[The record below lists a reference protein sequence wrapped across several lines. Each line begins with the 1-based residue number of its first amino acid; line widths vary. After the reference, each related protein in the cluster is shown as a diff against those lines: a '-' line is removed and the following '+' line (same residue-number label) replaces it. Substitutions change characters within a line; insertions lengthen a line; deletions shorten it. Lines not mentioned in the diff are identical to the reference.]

1 MLRKLTVLLMAALFS
16 LSVAGLSYA
25 QEKPKD
31 KPIEK
36 SVEKP
41 KDPCAQTTTKKPTKK
56 ETKAQKQAKQKAAC
70 LEKAT
75 TEKDKADCE
84 KKFAAKAKT
93 PKKAKEGATLA
104 PESATKKKAEEKG
117 AATTATTLPPKK

>member
-1 MLRKLTVLLMAALFS
+1 MIRKLTVQLIAALFS
-16 LSVAGLSYA
+16 FSVAGLSYA

-56 ETKAQKQAKQKAAC
+56 EKKAQQLAAQKAAC
-70 LEKAT
+70 LKKAT
-75 TEKDKADCE
+75 TEQAKAECE
-84 KKFAAKAKT
+84 QKFAEKARK
-93 PKKAKEGATLA
+93 PKKDEASTTMAPVKPAAAPAKLPDPA
-104 PESATKKKAEEKG
+104 PTKK
-117 AATTATTLPPKK
+117 

>member
-1 MLRKLTVLLMAALFS
+1 MLRKLTVLLIAALFS
-16 LSVAGLSYA
+16 VSVAGLSYA

-70 LEKAT
+70 LEKAP

-84 KKFAAKAKT
+84 KKFAAKAKKGEKGT
-93 PKKAKEGATLA
+93 TMA

-117 AATTATTLPPKK
+117 AAPATTATTLPPKK

>member
-1 MLRKLTVLLMAALFS
+1 MLSKLTFLLMAALFS
-16 LSVAGLSYA
+16 VSVAGLSFA

-75 TEKDKADCE
+75 TDTAKAECE
-84 KKFAAKAKT
+84 TKFAEKAKK
-93 PKKAKEGATLA
+93 PKKAKEGATM
-104 PESATKKKAEEKG
+104 
-117 AATTATTLPPKK
+117 